1 MPIQNDDTAYRD
13 STILQGGLLVF
24 VWCVALYEFCAGLF
38 LVWLGLFLES
48 PVYLLV
54 LWGVAAMLVGCV
66 LFTTMTRSHWYARLP
81 LVHPE

>member
-1 MPIQNDDTAYRD
+1 MLVQNDDSTQRD
-13 STILQGGLLVF
+13 STILRGGLLVF

-54 LWGVAAMLVGCV
+54 LWGAAAMLVGCV
-66 LFTTMTRSHWYARLP
+66 LFTTMAWNCWHARLS
-81 LVHPE
+81 LVRPE